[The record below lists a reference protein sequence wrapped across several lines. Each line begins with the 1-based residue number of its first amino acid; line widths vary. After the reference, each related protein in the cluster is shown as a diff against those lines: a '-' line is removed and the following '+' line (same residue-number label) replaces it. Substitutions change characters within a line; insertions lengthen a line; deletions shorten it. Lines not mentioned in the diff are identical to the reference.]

1 MRRIA
6 IVALTVVFS
15 AMLLPAE
22 AQSSNETGSISGTV
36 KSESDEVLS
45 EICVQTYGDHYWSA
59 TVRTDDSGA
68 YTVSDLPSDSYRVRF
83 SDCGSEPTY
92 VTEWYADRPDYG
104 SADPVE
110 VDEGEQVSGIDA
122 ELVVGGEITGTV
134 TDEAGEPLGG
144 ICVWAD
150 RDTDEEPVS
159 GDGFRSDVVVAF
171 GGRPAT
177 DDSGAYRIGA
187 LQDGDYRVHFWDCN
201 RPRRYLDEWYDG
213 QPDHGSADTVPVS
226 EGEETSGIDAGLALG
241 GWVQGRVTDPEG
253 DPVADIC
260 VDVEDG
266 PSFGYARTGEDG
278 TYLLGALRTGTYR
291 VRFRDC
297 SWPSVYQSEYYDSV
311 YQSEYYDD
319 VRWASQATPLDVVEG
334 EGVFG
339 IDADLAPP
347 PDVAVSDLDVENVS
361 LRTDSEDTERSVG
374 WVRDVRLELSNL
386 GHNDARDVRLTVRAC
401 PETIGR
407 CQYVADESV
416 SVPAQDEQPFTYRWN
431 GFGSLGDVEVTAEIE
446 SADDPDPTNDRAAVQ
461 DYVVV
466 GGTGLGVGL

>member
-1 MRRIA
+1 MRRIVIA
-6 IVALTVVFS
+6 ALTAVFS
-15 AMLLPAE
+15 AMLLPAG
-22 AQSSNETGSISGTV
+22 AQSSDETGSISGTV

-45 EICVQTYGDHYWSA
+45 GICVQTYGDHYWSA

-68 YTVSDLPSDSYRVRF
+68 YTVSDLPSDSYLVRF

-92 VTEWYADRPDYG
+92 VTEWYDDRPDYD

-122 ELVVGGEITGTV
+122 ELVVGGEIVGTV

-150 RDTDEEPVS
+150 RDTDQEPVS
-159 GDGFRSDVVVAF
+159 EDGFGSDAVVAF
-171 GGRPAT
+171 SGGPTT
-177 DDSGAYRIGA
+177 DDSGLYRIGA
-187 LQDGDYRVHFWDCN
+187 LRDGDYRVHFWDCN

-241 GWVQGRVTDPEG
+241 GWVQGRVTDPGG

-260 VDVEDG
+260 VDAEDG

-297 SWPSVYQSEYYDSV
+297 SWPSVYQSEYYD
-311 YQSEYYDD
+311 D
-319 VRWASQATPLDVVEG
+319 VRWASQATPIDVVEG
-334 EGVFG
+334 EGVFD
-339 IDADLAPP
+339 IDASLAPP
-347 PDVAVSDLDVENVS
+347 PDVAVSGLQVENEQ
-361 LRTDSEDTERSVG
+361 LRTDSGEEGESVG
-374 WVRDVRLELSNL
+374 WVRDVRVQLSNL
-386 GHNDARDVRLTVRAC
+386 GHNDARAVWLTVRAC

-407 CQYVADESV
+407 CRYVADESV
-416 SVPAQDEQPFTYRWN
+416 SVPAQEEQLFTYRWN
-431 GFGSLGDVEVTAEIE
+431 GFGSLGDVEVTAEVE
-446 SADDPDPTNDRAAVQ
+446 SVDDPDPTNDRAAVQ
-461 DYVVV
+461 HYVVV